1 MLTEREMAFGGFEKD
16 RMTLKYRCPAKHYG
30 YACQGMHRCPVRSSV
45 RIPLSVDRRIFTP
58 IARSSYRWD
67 TLYRRRT
74 ALERINSRIDTS
86 FGFEHHT
93 IRGLAKMSTMVT
105 ISLSVMLALA
115 LGRAAERRPELM
127 RSLVRSAA

>member
-1 MLTEREMAFGGFEKD
+1 
-16 RMTLKYRCPAKHYG
+16 
-30 YACQGMHRCPVRSSV
+30 VRV
-45 RIPLSVDRRIFTP
+45 PLSTNRRIFTS
-58 IARSSYRWD
+58 IARSSYRWK
-67 TLYRRRT
+67 TLHRRRT

-115 LGRAAERRPELM
+115 VGRAAESRPDLM